1 MTDTEVFINGK
12 PAGEMHQGGFY
23 RFSYDI
29 TDLLKP
35 GKKNLLEVK
44 IAKESANK
52 SINAAERK
60 ADWWLYGGIYRPVW
74 LEVVPAVHMR
84 HFVLNA
90 DRSRTGIPN
99 SRPFPA
105 RYADR
110 AQGTFFERA
119 LEGME
124 QGTCRLTRRIFPFIW
139 VGQYATG
146 LYHK

>member
-1 MTDTEVFINGK
+1 
-12 PAGEMHQGGFY
+12 MHQGGFY

-84 HFVLNA
+84 HFCSER
-90 DRSRTGIPN
+90 RSAWKIASDNRNGRGCQKDMN
-99 SRPFPA
+99 CLFPS
-105 RYADR
+105 
-110 AQGTFFERA
+110 
-119 LEGME
+119 
-124 QGTCRLTRRIFPFIW
+124 
-139 VGQYATG
+139 V
-146 LYHK
+146 H

>member
-1 MTDTEVFINGK
+1 
-12 PAGEMHQGGFY
+12 MHQGGFY

-84 HFVLNA
+84 HFILNA
-90 DRSRTGIPN
+90 DQHGKLQAAIEMEGDAKGYELSVSVRSLRMEKTYTLKKTNLAFLIRLRIRTRN
-99 SRPFPA
+99 SWWK
-105 RYADR
+105 
-110 AQGTFFERA
+110 GT
-119 LEGME
+119 G
-124 QGTCRLTRRIFPFIW
+124 
-139 VGQYATG
+139 
-146 LYHK
+146 